1 MTIYRVSVTFN
12 ASSQIPADN
21 IVNTFH
27 FVQGGPLID
36 GDNVRDIIKD
46 FYAVA
51 APGATNAIGHYMS
64 TLVSSLATVR
74 LYSLDDPKPRPPKYE
89 STFTFSRGSAM
100 PMPREVA
107 MVVSYQAQ
115 REAGMLQSRRR
126 NRWYVGPL
134 NSNAMAASGGLP
146 AGQFITDLRFAAK
159 EMLKSS
165 AAAANWRWVVYS
177 PTNNDEYAIED
188 GWVDNAWDTQR
199 RRGEK
204 PTVRGVWDS
213 DTPA

>member
-1 MTIYRVSVTFN
+1 MGLYRVSVTFG
-12 ASSQIPADN
+12 AASQIPADN

-27 FVQGGPLID
+27 FFQGGPLID

-46 FYAVA
+46 FYAVK
-51 APGATNAIGHYMS
+51 APSAVNAIGHYMS
-64 TLVSSLATVR
+64 TLVTSTATVR
-74 LYSLDDPKPRPPKYE
+74 MYSLDDPKPRPPRYE

-107 MVVSYQAQ
+107 MVVSYQAP
-115 REAGMLQSRRR
+115 REAGELQSRRR

-146 AGQFITDLRFAAK
+146 AGQFTTDLRYAAK
-159 EMLKSS
+159 EMLRAS
-165 AAAANWRWVVYS
+165 AAAANWQWKVYS
-177 PTNNDEYAIED
+177 PTNNEYYDID
-188 GWVDNAWDTQR
+188 GGWVDNAWDTQR

-204 PTVRGVWDS
+204 PTVRGIWDD

>member
-1 MTIYRVSVTFN
+1 MATYRVSVTFG
-12 ASSQIPADN
+12 AASQIPADN
-21 IVNTFH
+21 VVNTFH
-27 FVQGGPLID
+27 FYQLGPLLD
-36 GDNVRDIIKD
+36 PDNVRDIIAD
-46 FYAVA
+46 FYRDV

-74 LYSLDDPKPRPPKYE
+74 LYNLDDPKPRPPVYE
-89 STFTFSRGSAM
+89 STFVFSRGSAT
-100 PMPREVA
+100 PLPREVA
-107 MVVSYQAQ
+107 MVVSYQAS

-134 NSNAMAASGGLP
+134 NTNAMAASGGLP
-146 AGQFITDLRFAAK
+146 ATQFITDLRYAAK
-159 EMLKSS
+159 EMLKASQ
-165 AAAANWRWVVYS
+165 AALGWAWMVYS
-177 PTNNDEYAIED
+177 PTNNAVYEIEN

-204 PTVRGVWDS
+204 PTVRGPWDD